1 MGKRDKDECRARDES
16 FVTSCIS
23 SRWTKSVFS
32 DIYDATVDSLLLLLQ
47 NSSISMKKLQFT
59 TKRKTQ
65 LRTNGKRSHGRMRIN
80 RKMRM
85 MVTSS
90 RLRSWKVFYDATDDA
105 LLLLLENSF
114 ISVKEW
120 NWSSPRGILILY
132 Q

>member
-1 MGKRDKDECRARDES
+1 M
-16 FVTSCIS
+16 
-23 SRWTKSVFS
+23 FS